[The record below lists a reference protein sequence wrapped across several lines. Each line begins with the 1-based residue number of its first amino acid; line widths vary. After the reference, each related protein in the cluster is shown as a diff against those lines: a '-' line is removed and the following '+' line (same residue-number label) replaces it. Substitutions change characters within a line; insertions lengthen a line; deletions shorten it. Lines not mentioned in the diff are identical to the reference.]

1 MAKERKNVVNE
12 RPDSD
17 EVELFGRHKTKA
29 EIKADE
35 KIRKAKERA
44 ALKEE
49 MVARRKEARTGH
61 PAAKE
66 MLPVFIVCGIV
77 VVLCALLL
85 IIQFHRAAE
94 QTEKKEQVIEVTG
107 EERDE
112 SKGYF
117 KDVEVAPT
125 LSDKGINAKLVEA
138 YYTLDGRLYTRM
150 ILGNGTKEDM
160 YLDRVEITLK
170 NGDGELIGDG
180 DIQVNK
186 EPVVVPADGSVNY
199 KCFIS
204 SEDLEITD
212 DSLYTLDWNIKCYG
226 APVSTSEE
234 AGSGEEYDDTRGYF
248 KAKEEAPEL
257 TDKGIN
263 ANLIEAYYTK
273 DGRLYLRLILGN
285 GTKEAMQLSGMEINL
300 WNGDEAFIGG
310 GIIEEDNPEA
320 VVPAGGTL
328 GYTCFIAAKHLEITD
343 DSLHTLVWSISCT
356 GNPVEE

>member
-17 EVELFGRHKTKA
+17 EVELFGKHKTKA

-35 KIRKAKERA
+35 KIRKAQERA

-49 MVARRKEARTGH
+49 MAARRKEARTGH

-85 IIQFHRAAE
+85 IIQFNRAAE
-94 QTEKKEQVIEVTG
+94 QTKETEQVTEVSG

-125 LSDKGINAKLVEA
+125 LTDQGINAKLVEA
-138 YYTLDGRLYTRM
+138 YYTIDGRLCTRM

-160 YLDRVEITLK
+160 YLDSLEIKLN
-170 NGDGELIGDG
+170 NGDGARIGG
-180 DIQVNK
+180 GVIMEK
-186 EPVVVPADGSVNY
+186 KGAVVVPAEGTVNY

-204 SEDLEITD
+204 SEHLEITD

-226 APVSTSEE
+226 APVSASEE
-234 AGSGEEYDDTRGYF
+234 AGNGEDYDDTKGYF

-257 TDKGIN
+257 TEKGIN

-285 GTKEAMQLSGMEINL
+285 GTKEAMQLSGLEINL
-300 WNGDEAFIGG
+300 WNGDEVFIGG
-310 GIIEEDNPEA
+310 GIIEEDNPDA

-328 GYTCFIAAKHLEITD
+328 GYTCFIAAEHLEITD

-356 GNPVEE
+356 GNPVKE